1 MTDPVQDFFDAPPA
15 RDIDQ
20 LRARLHAIAVA
31 EADSGSLSEDEEC
44 ERTEWPC

>member
-20 LRARLHAIAVA
+20 LRAREYRRMVE
-31 EADSGSLSEDEEC
+31 EADSGSLSEDEER
-44 ERTEWPC
+44 ERAGRPN